1 MLSHKRSITHFSYS
15 IILELN
21 FSILITFPIQRFCLQ
36 THLSRLEE
44 VKKSREMEE
53 KKSGR
58 DRRVFLSFIFCQR
71 RIQEEYVNLDKAK
84 AKKVT
89 SVSFSVWN
97 SFHTVDRLQGSLRIP
112 IFASRSEGELEVE
125 KRRFLGDFFFFFC
138 DSVSRE

>member
-21 FSILITFPIQRFCLQ
+21 FSILITFLIQRFCLQ

-53 KKSGR
+53 KKSNR

>member
-53 KKSGR
+53 KKSNH

-89 SVSFSVWN
+89 SVSFSAWN

-112 IFASRSEGELEVE
+112 IASRSEGELEVE

>member
-1 MLSHKRSITHFSYS
+1 
-15 IILELN
+15 
-21 FSILITFPIQRFCLQ
+21 
-36 THLSRLEE
+36 
-44 VKKSREMEE
+44 MEE
-53 KKSGR
+53 KKSNH

-112 IFASRSEGELEVE
+112 IFASRSEGELELE
-125 KRRFLGDFFFFFC
+125 KKRFLGDFFFFFC